1 MTSKP
6 GIEAI
11 FFSWILFFLIC
22 LVMSSRCCF
31 MVARSDSMS
40 WRAFSI
46 ASFSLSESRSMKGA
60 VRENV

>member
-1 MTSKP
+1 
-6 GIEAI
+6 
-11 FFSWILFFLIC
+11 